1 MLAMT
6 DRFMTEPTGLAVD
19 YDLPERQAR
28 ALELSTALGLDL
40 LCQADLQQCD
50 YAALLRVT
58 AAGLQLQPT
67 GRKVPGPV
75 WVDFVGGAVAHR
87 RLHGGGTGQ
96 LIAKAVGMRQGIRPR
111 VADVTAG
118 LGRDSFVLASL
129 GCAVQMIE
137 RVPVIQWLLADGL
150 ARAQLAPDVAEITAR
165 MQLIRA
171 DSIAWL
177 AEQAGRDDRPQVV
190 YVDPMFPHSDKSA
203 LVKKEM
209 RLFRDL
215 VGDDAD
221 AGVLLEAA
229 LAAAANRVVVKRPR
243 KAPVIPGPAPSVQL
257 AGKSSRYDVYALKKL
272 V

>member
-1 MLAMT
+1 
-6 DRFMTEPTGLAVD
+6 MTESARLAVE
-19 YDLPERQAR
+19 YDTPEHLAR
-28 ALELSTALGLDL
+28 AQSLAEQLGLEVL
-40 LCQADLQQCD
+40 FRADLGRCD
-50 YAALLRVT
+50 YASLLRVT

-67 GRKVPGPV
+67 GRKAPGPV

-87 RLHGGGTGQ
+87 RLHGGGAGQ
-96 LIAKAVGMRQGIRPR
+96 LIAKAVGMRQGVRPR

-129 GCAVQMIE
+129 GCEVQMIE
-137 RVPVIQWLLADGL
+137 RVPVIQLLLADGL
-150 ARAQLAPDVAEITAR
+150 ARAQQDFEVAGIVEH
-165 MQLIRA
+165 MQLIEA

-177 AEQAGRDDRPQVV
+177 VEQAGRDDRPQVV

-221 AGVLLEAA
+221 AGLLLEAA
-229 LAAAANRVVVKRPR
+229 LGAAANRVVVKRPR

-257 AGKSSRYDVYALKKL
+257 AGKSSRYDIYALKKL
-272 V
+272 SQA

>member
-1 MLAMT
+1 
-6 DRFMTEPTGLAVD
+6 MTESARLAVE
-19 YDLPERQAR
+19 YAHPEHLFRAR
-28 ALELSTALGLDL
+28 ELSEQLGLDL
-40 LCQADLQQCD
+40 LCGADLGRCD
-50 YAALLRVT
+50 YESLLRVT
-58 AAGLQLQPT
+58 AQGLQLQPT
-67 GRKVPGPV
+67 GRKAPGPV

-87 RLHGGGTGQ
+87 RLHGGGSGQ
-96 LIAKAVGMRQGIRPR
+96 LIAKAVGVRQGVRPR

-129 GCAVQMIE
+129 GCEVQLIE
-137 RVPVIQWLLADGL
+137 RVPVIQLLLADGL
-150 ARAQLAPDVAEITAR
+150 CRAGQDLEVADIVAR
-165 MQLIRA
+165 MQLIEA

-177 AEQAGRDDRPQVV
+177 AEQAGREDRPQVV

-221 AGVLLEAA
+221 AGLLLEAA

-257 AGKSSRYDVYALKKL
+257 AGKSSRYDIYALKKL
-272 V
+272 A

>member
-1 MLAMT
+1 
-6 DRFMTEPTGLAVD
+6 MTESASLAVE
-19 YDLPERQAR
+19 YTHPEHLTRAR
-28 ALELSTALGLDL
+28 ELSEQLGLNL
-40 LCQADLQQCD
+40 LCGADLGRCD
-50 YAALLRVT
+50 YESLLRVT
-58 AAGLQLQPT
+58 REGLQLQPT
-67 GRKVPGPV
+67 GRKAPGPV

-87 RLHGGGTGQ
+87 RLHGGGSGQ
-96 LIAKAVGMRQGIRPR
+96 LIAKAVGVRQGVRPR

-129 GCAVQMIE
+129 GCEVQLIE
-137 RVPVIQWLLADGL
+137 RVPVIQLLLADGL
-150 ARAQLAPDVAEITAR
+150 GRARQDDLEVAEIVAR
-165 MQLIRA
+165 MQLIEA
-171 DSIAWL
+171 DSITWL
-177 AEQAGRDDRPQVV
+177 AEQAGREDRPQVV

-221 AGVLLEAA
+221 AGLLLEAA

-257 AGKSSRYDVYALKKL
+257 AGKSSRYDIYALKKL
-272 V
+272 A

>member
-1 MLAMT
+1 
-6 DRFMTEPTGLAVD
+6 MTEFASLAVEYVTPEHLARARQLAATLGLELLCGADLGRCD
-19 YDLPERQAR
+19 YD
-28 ALELSTALGLDL
+28 S
-40 LCQADLQQCD
+40 
-50 YAALLRVT
+50 LLRVT
-58 AAGLQLQPT
+58 DAGLQLQPT
-67 GRKVPGPV
+67 GRKAPGPV
-75 WVDFVGGAVAHR
+75 WVDFVGGAVGHR

-96 LIAKAVGMRQGIRPR
+96 LIAKAVGMRQGVRPR

-129 GCAVQMIE
+129 GCDVQMIE
-137 RVPVIQWLLADGL
+137 RVPVIQLLLADGL
-150 ARAQLAPDVAEITAR
+150 ARAQQDAEVADIVAR
-165 MQLIRA
+165 MQLIEA
-171 DSIAWL
+171 DSISWL
-177 AEQAGRDDRPQVV
+177 AQQASQDERPQVV

-221 AGVLLEAA
+221 AARLLEAA

-257 AGKSSRYDVYALKKL
+257 AGKSSRYDIYALKKL
-272 V
+272 A